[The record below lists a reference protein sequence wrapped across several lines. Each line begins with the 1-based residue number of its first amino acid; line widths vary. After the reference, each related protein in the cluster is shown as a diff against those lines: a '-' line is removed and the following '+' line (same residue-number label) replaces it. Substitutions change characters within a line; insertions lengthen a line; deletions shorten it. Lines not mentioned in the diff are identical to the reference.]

1 MNNYLCSGYIYEAC
15 SIINFNKK
23 AIALKTKDYCI
34 CDVYY
39 DEHGNKYCYIL
50 TGDYKGKTLK
60 ELNDFNTD
68 YDVIF
73 HHSMAG
79 TGTIN
84 INNAEDLE
92 FDKVREMML
101 AINDKYYLVNP
112 EDANR
117 RLIRLPAELTLE
129 TIKILD
135 CAFDRHENTSQEEN
149 NIVSLYKEI
158 KNTIVGQDE
167 QVKKILTTLY
177 QNELINNEYEDNLL
191 GLKKHL
197 LICGPTGTGKTETIR
212 RIADNYDKAI
222 AIVNATS
229 YSETGYVGESVED
242 MLAALY
248 YAADGDL
255 DAAQEG
261 ILVIDEIDKLAEDGG
276 KKSHVSRLG
285 VQRSLLKILEGNIM
299 NVNIIEGK
307 LATVIPFDT
316 SRLTVIGLG
325 AFAGIIKQDKKITL
339 GFNSVSSNNKEDVDY
354 SKITSKDF
362 VDYGMLPELMGR
374 FTSRVYMHTLKK
386 EDLRNILL
394 FSNESPLILYKEYF
408 KNLNIVFSYDDDFID
423 EVAEGAYNLDLG
435 ARGLKVVLDD
445 VISPYLFEV
454 YAGNIKKIHLKS
466 SNDYKLKHELE
477 ENTKG

>member
-23 AIALKTKDYCI
+23 AIALKTKDFCI

-39 DEHGNKYCYIL
+39 DEHCNKHCYIL

-73 HHSMAG
+73 HHSLSG

-84 INNAEDLE
+84 INNAEDLD

-101 AINDKYYLVNP
+101 AINDKYYLVDP
-112 EDANR
+112 KDVNR
-117 RLIRLPAELTLE
+117 RLIRFPAELALE
-129 TIKILD
+129 TLKILD
-135 CAFDRHENTSQEEN
+135 CAFDRHENTLQEEN

-242 MLAALY
+242 MLASLY

-255 DAAQEG
+255 DVAQEG
-261 ILVIDEIDKLAEDGG
+261 ILVIDEIDKLAEDVG

-299 NVNIIEGK
+299 NVNIIDGK
-307 LATVIPFDT
+307 LASVISFDT
-316 SRLTVIGLG
+316 SKLTVIGLG
-325 AFAGIIKQDKKITL
+325 AFAGIIKPEKKIAL
-339 GFNSVSSNNKEDVDY
+339 GFNSVSSNDMEDANY

-408 KNLNIVFSYDDDFID
+408 KNLNIEFSYDDDFID

-445 VISPYLFEV
+445 IISPYLFEI

-466 SNDYKLKHELE
+466 SNDYKLKHKLE
-477 ENTKG
+477 EDL

>member
-23 AIALKTKDYCI
+23 AIALKTKDFCI

-39 DEHGNKYCYIL
+39 DEHCNKHCYIL

-73 HHSMAG
+73 HHSMSG

-84 INNAEDLE
+84 INNAEDLD

-101 AINDKYYLVNP
+101 AINDKYYLVDP
-112 EDANR
+112 KDVNR
-117 RLIRLPAELTLE
+117 RLIRFPAELALE
-129 TIKILD
+129 TLKILD
-135 CAFDRHENTSQEEN
+135 CAFDRHENTLQEEN

-242 MLAALY
+242 MLASLY

-255 DAAQEG
+255 DVAQEG

-299 NVNIIEGK
+299 NVNIIDGK
-307 LATVIPFDT
+307 LASVISFDT
-316 SRLTVIGLG
+316 SKLTVIGLG
-325 AFAGIIKQDKKITL
+325 AFADIIKPEKKIAL
-339 GFNSVSSNNKEDVDY
+339 GFNSVSSNNMQDANY

-408 KNLNIVFSYDDDFID
+408 KNLNIEFSYDDDFID

-445 VISPYLFEV
+445 IISPYLFEI

-466 SNDYKLKHELE
+466 SNDYKLKYKLE
-477 ENTKG
+477 EDL

>member
-23 AIALKTKDYCI
+23 AIALKTKDFCI

-39 DEHGNKYCYIL
+39 DEHCNKHCYIL

-73 HHSMAG
+73 HHSMSG

-84 INNAEDLE
+84 INNVEDLD

-101 AINDKYYLVNP
+101 AINDKYYLVDP
-112 EDANR
+112 KDVNR
-117 RLIRLPAELTLE
+117 RLIRFPAELALE
-129 TIKILD
+129 TLKILD
-135 CAFDRHENTSQEEN
+135 CAFDRHENTLQEEN

-167 QVKKILTTLY
+167 QVKKILTALY

-242 MLAALY
+242 MLASLY

-255 DAAQEG
+255 DVAQEG

-299 NVNIIEGK
+299 NVNIIDGK
-307 LATVIPFDT
+307 PASVISLDT
-316 SRLTVIGLG
+316 SKLTVIGLG
-325 AFAGIIKQDKKITL
+325 AFAGIIKPEKKIAL
-339 GFNSVSSNNKEDVDY
+339 GFNSVSSNNMEDANY

-408 KNLNIVFSYDDDFID
+408 KNLNIEFSYDDDFID

-445 VISPYLFEV
+445 IISPYLFEV
-454 YAGNIKKIHLKS
+454 YAGNIKKIYLKS
-466 SNDYKLKHELE
+466 SNDYKLKYKLE
-477 ENTKG
+477 EDL

>member
-23 AIALKTKDYCI
+23 AIALKTKDFCI

-39 DEHGNKYCYIL
+39 DEHCNKHCYIL

-73 HHSMAG
+73 HHSMSG

-84 INNAEDLE
+84 INNAEDLD

-101 AINDKYYLVNP
+101 AINDKYYLVDP
-112 EDANR
+112 KDVNR
-117 RLIRLPAELTLE
+117 RLIRFPAELALE
-129 TIKILD
+129 TLKILD
-135 CAFDRHENTSQEEN
+135 CAFDRHENTLQEEN

-242 MLAALY
+242 MLASLY

-255 DAAQEG
+255 DVAQEG

-299 NVNIIEGK
+299 NVNIIDGK
-307 LATVIPFDT
+307 LASVISFDT
-316 SRLTVIGLG
+316 SKLTVIGLG
-325 AFAGIIKQDKKITL
+325 AFADIIKPEKKIAL
-339 GFNSVSSNNKEDVDY
+339 GFNSVSSNNMQDANY

-408 KNLNIVFSYDDDFID
+408 KNLNIEFSYDDDFID

-445 VISPYLFEV
+445 IISPYLFEI

-466 SNDYKLKHELE
+466 SNNYKLKYKLE
-477 ENTKG
+477 EDL

>member
-23 AIALKTKDYCI
+23 AIALKTKDFCI

-39 DEHGNKYCYIL
+39 DEHCNKHCYIL

-73 HHSMAG
+73 HHSMSG

-84 INNAEDLE
+84 INNVEDLD

-101 AINDKYYLVNP
+101 AINDKYYLVDP
-112 EDANR
+112 KDVNR
-117 RLIRLPAELTLE
+117 RLIRLPAELALE
-129 TIKILD
+129 TLKILD
-135 CAFDRHENTSQEEN
+135 CAFDRHENTLQEEN

-242 MLAALY
+242 MLASLY

-255 DAAQEG
+255 DVAQEG
-261 ILVIDEIDKLAEDGG
+261 ILVIDEIDKLAEDVG

-299 NVNIIEGK
+299 NVNIIDGK
-307 LATVIPFDT
+307 LASVISFDT
-316 SRLTVIGLG
+316 SKLTVIGLG
-325 AFAGIIKQDKKITL
+325 AFAGIIKPEKKISL
-339 GFNSVSSNNKEDVDY
+339 GFNSVSSNNMQDANY

-408 KNLNIVFSYDDDFID
+408 KNLNIEFSYDDDFID

-445 VISPYLFEV
+445 IISPYLFEV
-454 YAGNIKKIHLKS
+454 YAGNIKKIHLNS
-466 SNDYKLKHELE
+466 SNDYKLKYKLE
-477 ENTKG
+477 EDL

>member
-92 FDKVREMML
+92 FGKVREMML

-242 MLAALY
+242 MLASLY
-248 YAADGDL
+248 YAADGVL
-255 DAAQEG
+255 DVAQEG

-276 KKSHVSRLG
+276 KRSHVSRLG

-299 NVNIIEGK
+299 NVNITEGK
-307 LATVIPFDT
+307 LAKVIPFDT

-325 AFAGIIKQDKKITL
+325 AFAGIIKPEKKSTL

-408 KNLNIVFSYDDDFID
+408 KNLNIEFSYDDDFID

>member
-23 AIALKTKDYCI
+23 AIALKTKDFCI

-39 DEHGNKYCYIL
+39 DEHCNKHCYIL

-73 HHSMAG
+73 HHSMSG

-84 INNAEDLE
+84 INNAEDLD

-101 AINDKYYLVNP
+101 AINDKYYLVDP
-112 EDANR
+112 KDVNR
-117 RLIRLPAELTLE
+117 RLIRFPAELALE
-129 TIKILD
+129 TLKILD
-135 CAFDRHENTSQEEN
+135 CAFDRHENTLQEEN

-242 MLAALY
+242 MLASLY

-255 DAAQEG
+255 DVAQEG
-261 ILVIDEIDKLAEDGG
+261 ILVIDEIDKLAEDVG

-299 NVNIIEGK
+299 NVNIIDGK
-307 LATVIPFDT
+307 LASVISFDT
-316 SRLTVIGLG
+316 SKLTVIGLG
-325 AFAGIIKQDKKITL
+325 AFAGIIKPEKKIAL
-339 GFNSVSSNNKEDVDY
+339 GFNSVSSNNMQDANY

-408 KNLNIVFSYDDDFID
+408 KNLNIEFSYDDDFID

-445 VISPYLFEV
+445 IISPYLFEV
-454 YAGNIKKIHLKS
+454 YAGNIKKIYLKS
-466 SNDYKLKHELE
+466 LNDYKLKYKLE
-477 ENTKG
+477 EDL

>member
-23 AIALKTKDYCI
+23 AIALKTKDFCI

-39 DEHGNKYCYIL
+39 DEHCNKHCYIL

-73 HHSMAG
+73 HHSMSG

-84 INNAEDLE
+84 INNVEDLD

-101 AINDKYYLVNP
+101 AINDKYYLVDP
-112 EDANR
+112 KDVNR
-117 RLIRLPAELTLE
+117 RLIRLPAELALE
-129 TIKILD
+129 TLKILD
-135 CAFDRHENTSQEEN
+135 CAFDRHENTLQEEN

-242 MLAALY
+242 MLASLY

-255 DAAQEG
+255 DVAQEG

-299 NVNIIEGK
+299 NVNIIDGK
-307 LATVIPFDT
+307 LASVISFDT
-316 SRLTVIGLG
+316 SKLTVIGLG
-325 AFAGIIKQDKKITL
+325 AFAGIIKPEKKIAL
-339 GFNSVSSNNKEDVDY
+339 GFNSVSSNNMQDADY

-408 KNLNIVFSYDDDFID
+408 KNLNIEFSYDDDFID

-445 VISPYLFEV
+445 IISPYLFEV

-466 SNDYKLKHELE
+466 SNDYKLKHKLE
-477 ENTKG
+477 EDL

>member
-23 AIALKTKDYCI
+23 AIALKTKDFCI

-39 DEHGNKYCYIL
+39 DEHCNKHCYIL

-73 HHSMAG
+73 HHSMSG

-84 INNAEDLE
+84 INNAEDLD

-101 AINDKYYLVNP
+101 AINDKYYLVDP
-112 EDANR
+112 KDVNR
-117 RLIRLPAELTLE
+117 RLIRLPAELALE
-129 TIKILD
+129 TLKILD
-135 CAFDRHENTSQEEN
+135 CAFDRHENTLQEEN

-177 QNELINNEYEDNLL
+177 QNELINNEYEDNRL

-242 MLAALY
+242 MLASLY

-255 DAAQEG
+255 DVAQEG

-299 NVNIIEGK
+299 NVNIMDGK
-307 LATVIPFDT
+307 LATVISFDT
-316 SRLTVIGLG
+316 SKLTVIGLG
-325 AFAGIIKQDKKITL
+325 AFAGIIKQEKKIAL
-339 GFNSVSSNNKEDVDY
+339 GFNSVSSNDMEDVDY

-408 KNLNIVFSYDDDFID
+408 KNLNIEFSYDDDFID

-445 VISPYLFEV
+445 IISPYLFEV
-454 YAGNIKKIHLKS
+454 YAGNIKKIYLKS
-466 SNDYKLKHELE
+466 SNDYKLKHKLE
-477 ENTKG
+477 EDL

>member
-23 AIALKTKDYCI
+23 AIALKTKDFCI

-39 DEHGNKYCYIL
+39 DEHCNKHCYIL

-73 HHSMAG
+73 HHSMSG

-84 INNAEDLE
+84 INNVEDLD

-101 AINDKYYLVNP
+101 AINDKYYLVDP
-112 EDANR
+112 KDVNR
-117 RLIRLPAELTLE
+117 RLIRFPAELALE
-129 TIKILD
+129 TLKILD
-135 CAFDRHENTSQEEN
+135 CAFDRHENTLQEEN

-177 QNELINNEYEDNLL
+177 QNELINNKYEDNLL

-242 MLAALY
+242 MLASLY

-255 DAAQEG
+255 DVAQEG

-299 NVNIIEGK
+299 NVNIIDGK
-307 LATVIPFDT
+307 LASVISFDT
-316 SRLTVIGLG
+316 SKLTVIGLG
-325 AFAGIIKQDKKITL
+325 AFAGIIKPEKKIAL
-339 GFNSVSSNNKEDVDY
+339 GFNSVSSNNMQDANY

-408 KNLNIVFSYDDDFID
+408 KNLNIEFSYDDDFID

-445 VISPYLFEV
+445 IISPYLFEV
-454 YAGNIKKIHLKS
+454 YAGNIKKIHLNS
-466 SNDYKLKHELE
+466 SNDYKLKHKLE
-477 ENTKG
+477 EDL

>member
-23 AIALKTKDYCI
+23 AIALKTKDFCI

-39 DEHGNKYCYIL
+39 DEHCNKHCYIL

-73 HHSMAG
+73 HHSMSG

-84 INNAEDLE
+84 INNVEDLD

-101 AINDKYYLVNP
+101 AINDKYYLVDP
-112 EDANR
+112 KDVNR
-117 RLIRLPAELTLE
+117 RLIRFPAELALE
-129 TIKILD
+129 TLKILD
-135 CAFDRHENTSQEEN
+135 CAFDRHENTLQEEN

-242 MLAALY
+242 MLASLY

-255 DAAQEG
+255 DVAQEG

-299 NVNIIEGK
+299 NVNIMDGK
-307 LATVIPFDT
+307 LATVISFDT
-316 SRLTVIGLG
+316 SKLTVIGLG
-325 AFAGIIKQDKKITL
+325 AFAGIIKPEKKIAL
-339 GFNSVSSNNKEDVDY
+339 GFNSVSSNDMEDANY

-408 KNLNIVFSYDDDFID
+408 KNLNIEFSYDDDFID

-445 VISPYLFEV
+445 IISPYLFEIYV
-454 YAGNIKKIHLKS
+454 GNIKKIHLKS
-466 SNDYKLKHELE
+466 SNNYKLKYKLKEDL
-477 ENTKG
+477 

>member
-1 MNNYLCSGYIYEAC
+1 M
-15 SIINFNKK
+15 
-23 AIALKTKDYCI
+23 
-34 CDVYY
+34 
-39 DEHGNKYCYIL
+39 
-50 TGDYKGKTLK
+50 
-60 ELNDFNTD
+60 
-68 YDVIF
+68 
-73 HHSMAG
+73 
-79 TGTIN
+79 
-84 INNAEDLE
+84 
-92 FDKVREMML
+92 
-101 AINDKYYLVNP
+101 
-112 EDANR
+112 
-117 RLIRLPAELTLE
+117 
-129 TIKILD
+129 
-135 CAFDRHENTSQEEN
+135 
-149 NIVSLYKEI
+149 
-158 KNTIVGQDE
+158 
-167 QVKKILTTLY
+167 Y

-242 MLAALY
+242 MLASLY

-255 DAAQEG
+255 DVAQEG

-325 AFAGIIKQDKKITL
+325 AFAGIIKPDKKITL

-408 KNLNIVFSYDDDFID
+408 KNLNIEFSYDDDFID

-445 VISPYLFEV
+445 VISPYLFEI

>member
-23 AIALKTKDYCI
+23 AIALKTKDFCI

-39 DEHGNKYCYIL
+39 DEHCNKHCYIL

-73 HHSMAG
+73 HHSLSG

-84 INNAEDLE
+84 INNAEDLD

-101 AINDKYYLVNP
+101 AINDKYYLVDP
-112 EDANR
+112 KDVNR
-117 RLIRLPAELTLE
+117 RLIRFPAELALE
-129 TIKILD
+129 TLKILD
-135 CAFDRHENTSQEEN
+135 CAFDRHENTLQEEN

-242 MLAALY
+242 MLASLY

-255 DAAQEG
+255 DVAQEG
-261 ILVIDEIDKLAEDGG
+261 ILVIDEIDKLAEDVG

-299 NVNIIEGK
+299 NVNIIDGK
-307 LATVIPFDT
+307 LASVISFDT
-316 SRLTVIGLG
+316 SKLTVIGLG
-325 AFAGIIKQDKKITL
+325 AFAGIIKPEKKIAL
-339 GFNSVSSNNKEDVDY
+339 GFNSVSSNNMQDANY

-408 KNLNIVFSYDDDFID
+408 KNLNIEFSYDDDFID

-445 VISPYLFEV
+445 IISPYLFEV
-454 YAGNIKKIHLKS
+454 YAGNIKKIYLKS
-466 SNDYKLKHELE
+466 LNDYKLKYKLE
-477 ENTKG
+477 EDL

>member
-23 AIALKTKDYCI
+23 AIALKTKDFCI

-39 DEHGNKYCYIL
+39 DEHCNKHCYIL

-73 HHSMAG
+73 HHSMSG

-84 INNAEDLE
+84 INNAEDLD

-101 AINDKYYLVNP
+101 AINDKYYLVDP
-112 EDANR
+112 KDVNR
-117 RLIRLPAELTLE
+117 RLIRFPAELALE
-129 TIKILD
+129 TLKILD
-135 CAFDRHENTSQEEN
+135 CAFDRHENTLQEEN

-242 MLAALY
+242 MLASLY

-255 DAAQEG
+255 DVAQEG
-261 ILVIDEIDKLAEDGG
+261 ILVIDEIDKLAEDVG

-299 NVNIIEGK
+299 NVNIIDGK
-307 LATVIPFDT
+307 LASVISFDT
-316 SRLTVIGLG
+316 SKLTVIGLG
-325 AFAGIIKQDKKITL
+325 AFAGIIKPEKKIAL
-339 GFNSVSSNNKEDVDY
+339 GFNSVSSNNMQDANY

-408 KNLNIVFSYDDDFID
+408 KNLNIEFSYDDDFID

-445 VISPYLFEV
+445 IISPYLFEV
-454 YAGNIKKIHLKS
+454 YAGNIKKIYLKS
-466 SNDYKLKHELE
+466 SNDYKLKYKLE
-477 ENTKG
+477 EDL

>member
-23 AIALKTKDYCI
+23 AIALKTKDFCI

-39 DEHGNKYCYIL
+39 DEHCNKHCYIL

-73 HHSMAG
+73 HHSMSG

-84 INNAEDLE
+84 INNAEDLD

-101 AINDKYYLVNP
+101 AINDKYYLVDP
-112 EDANR
+112 KDVNR
-117 RLIRLPAELTLE
+117 RLIRFPAELALE
-129 TIKILD
+129 TLKILD
-135 CAFDRHENTSQEEN
+135 CAFDRHENTLQEEN

-177 QNELINNEYEDNLL
+177 QNELINNKYEDNLL

-242 MLAALY
+242 MLASLY

-255 DAAQEG
+255 DVAQEG
-261 ILVIDEIDKLAEDGG
+261 ILVIDEIDKLAEDVG

-299 NVNIIEGK
+299 NVNIIDGK
-307 LATVIPFDT
+307 LASVISFDT
-316 SRLTVIGLG
+316 SKLTVIGLG
-325 AFAGIIKQDKKITL
+325 AFAGIIKPEKKIAL
-339 GFNSVSSNNKEDVDY
+339 GFNSVSSNDMEDANY

-408 KNLNIVFSYDDDFID
+408 KNLNIEFSYDDDFID

-445 VISPYLFEV
+445 IISPYLFEI

-466 SNDYKLKHELE
+466 SNDYKLKHKLE
-477 ENTKG
+477 EDL